1 MISIRKGDVGT
12 VLRWTISENGNPVD
26 VSAAT
31 VKQLKLVKPDG
42 TQLTKPL
49 ANSTKSSDKKDGTD
63 GRVEYITVVGDVSLK
78 GTYKWQLFFNLASW
92 NGNSWQGTFIV
103 EDTLF

>member
-1 MISIRKGDVGT
+1 MASLRKGDVGT
-12 VLRWTISENGNPVD
+12 FLRWTVSEDTGAVD

-42 TQLTKPL
+42 TQLTKTL
-49 ANSTKSSDKKDGTD
+49 VNSTKSTDKKDGTD
-63 GRVEYITVVGDVSLK
+63 GRVEYVTVAGDVNLK

-92 NGNSWQGTFIV
+92 NGNSWQGSFTA

>member
-1 MISIRKGDVGT
+1 MSSLRKGDVGT
-12 VLRWTISENGNPVD
+12 VLRYTVSEDGGPVD

-31 VKQLKLVKPDG
+31 VKQLKLTKPDG
-42 TQLTKPL
+42 TQVTKTL
-49 ANSTKSSDKKDGTD
+49 VNSTKSTDKKDGTD
-63 GRVEYITVVGDVSLK
+63 GRVEYVTVAGDINLK

-92 NGNSWQGTFIV
+92 NGNSLQGTFVV